1 MIYRDPYVWIDPWAE
16 FERFDDYL
24 EREEEEHHNAMRRAY
39 AAMSDERSAM
49 LVQYNTIFQRTMEVS
64 GLYTQAPISIVVPK

>member
-24 EREEEEHHNAMRRAY
+24 EREEEEHHNAMRRSYEAMASENARMRQQY
-39 AAMSDERSAM
+39 ADLIGQVAKSEAF
-49 LVQYNTIFQRTMEVS
+49 NTFGPQIFM
-64 GLYTQAPISIVVPK
+64 VPT